1 MSPGMQSSL
10 PRAAAKVIERASEV
24 PSLEQ
29 IAHTT
34 DTTYSAARFA
44 PRDYDDLRAQA
55 ADAYDSG
62 DLRKDFYPPK
72 RKKEFRAGGKGFDW
86 RDVRFTPEENVA
98 WRHRAIL
105 RLVRIAR
112 LGAALGYLPEV
123 SWENI
128 YVFDGTTM
136 VGCHF
141 MKGSILALPSCV
153 EWTDE
158 EVLEKLKDGGER
170 VIGYKM
176 VVRRM
181 LPSGN
186 VQRTFVQCYLSE
198 FAHLFEGENG
208 KDVWLKYGPDMIYAA
223 CVRRA
228 ANHSFPD
235 RVRGMGTKEEAA
247 VMSRASV
254 SAREAPLATPG
265 IDALLEDAEGTPE
278 PLPAVAH
285 ALAAETAQG
294 VSVADKPGLSKEEY
308 DTLLALLPK
317 IGEGVTPE
325 EITAL
330 RRRVDAFSGMQV
342 GYNKLCVAFDANGN
356 LNPAVVAS

>member
-1 MSPGMQSSL
+1 MNSTV
-10 PRAAAKVIERASEV
+10 PRMAPKATERASEV

-29 IAHTT
+29 IAYTT

-44 PRDYDDLRAQA
+44 PRDYEDLRAQA

-86 RDVRFTPEENVA
+86 RDVRFTPEETVA

-105 RLVRIAR
+105 RLVRLAR

-141 MKGSILALPSCV
+141 MKGAILALPSCV

-158 EVLEKLKDGGER
+158 EVTEKLKDGGER

-176 VVRRM
+176 RVKRM

-186 VQRTFVQCYLSE
+186 VQPTFVQCYLSE

-208 KDVWLKYGPDMIYAA
+208 KDVWLKYGTDMIYAA

-228 ANHSFPD
+228 ANHAFPD

-247 VMSRASV
+247 VMSRASTPT
-254 SAREAPLATPG
+254 REAPLSTPG
-265 IDALLEDAEGTPE
+265 IDSLLEDAEGPAE
-278 PLPAVAH
+278 ALPIAPPVAP
-285 ALAAETAQG
+285 APVTETAQG
-294 VSVADKPGLSKEEY
+294 APVVERPGLLPADLK
-308 DTLLALLPK
+308 ALLTRVQ
-317 IGEGVTPE
+317 GANDSTTAE
-325 EITAL
+325 EITDL
-330 RRRVDAFSGMQV
+330 RAKVEAFNGV
-342 GYNKLCVAFDANGN
+342 APLGYPRLVEAWTANEFLG
-356 LNPAVVAS
+356 PYAVTQ